1 MQKIVFFGGT
11 GMTGQCAVRYALQKG
26 LTVRLLVR
34 NEATVPEDFKEKV
47 ELVKGDVTNVDD
59 VKKAV
64 AGQELVC
71 VVLGTRNDLKPS
83 TAMSDGMSNI
93 ITAMK
98 EASLKKFSVCLSSFL
113 FMDADK
119 VPAIF
124 VNINGEHRRMLETV
138 KGCGLEYRAVL
149 PPHIADEPQAK
160 FATAY
165 DKSPG
170 HSRSISKLDLGQFLV
185 DCLYDEAHS
194 AKVIGICVNT
204 SDYPG
209 RKTPKTMA
217 KSVDLLN
224 IDVDQLF
231 KQHNV
236 SEIDSVHKRV
246 LNEIELKREELRT
259 MVGERYRDL
268 LKAADTIGDMKQT
281 AGSIIGNV
289 DRITARC
296 QQLNDHNLIGFR
308 TGTDYQRMQK
318 KHRDHNFHGV
328 IVQIKLLTSLPEMI
342 WSRIDRED
350 YFVATQLF
358 IFARHISTGL
368 SLDTE
373 RETMRKFPV
382 AAKQWQVLSQFFF
395 TIEAACRESLG
406 REELSVEV
414 ASKSLASWL
423 LLESCPVEQ
432 TLSMFTERR
441 SKAFLEVLDENETIY
456 EKVKD
461 KLLASLKVLIG
472 TVRLFYECFI
482 DDGTADDGVGGFQ
495 RELQHITGDRAAPT
509 IGLIRSEDPMIMQMV
524 PEMIA
529 KFRPRLERI
538 DLAEENVRTA
548 VSAFLRT
555 IETTVVGR
563 LKRLVS
569 LVPSIKTLHDIKMQA
584 IALEKPSN
592 WATVISKLGLPEGTD
607 FYATFYQRLIND
619 RMQSIIKS
627 AWTETVQK
635 TRSDLLELLHA
646 NPVDLKAFV
655 WKESLDDVPMNLE
668 TALDRSNPSTRKL
681 LMKARGY
688 TPALVAL
695 TDSLNGRL
703 QSLTRDVRSFVS
715 SSGRP
720 EMEEMLSYFRQCCV
734 EGVAELITAIKSA
747 EFDPTVERYALLAR
761 FLTAVRELCPALR
774 ECFIPTTIG
783 LADSWHAGRKSSSTV
798 TVPEEDPERWAK
810 VAGLLEDESLQC
822 WTLWVERFQQRWS
835 VLSDAVGYDALLND
849 FPAWETVTI
858 EENDENN
865 QPIQSTIRVPSQPS
879 FPVQKCLHHAYEL
892 LNEAIPQTIPRPTM
906 LDIVERLAT
915 MLLKHYDMLVGN
927 EFVKH
932 NQTAALQF
940 YLDMR
945 FLQLMLIGR
954 EQKKLNERFN
964 ELVGRFKSYID
975 PFDFDVFYTHLN
987 ANVKRSVLKLQHFL
1001 GALICHSEQLGT
1013 IVGSGAGPD
1022 STGLATLDK
1031 NPNILAL
1038 SSNSLNMVWFP
1049 LLPVVSKDTTSSA
1062 VGSGGLG
1069 SESLKV

>member
-1 MQKIVFFGGT
+1 
-11 GMTGQCAVRYALQKG
+11 
-26 LTVRLLVR
+26 
-34 NEATVPEDFKEKV
+34 
-47 ELVKGDVTNVDD
+47 
-59 VKKAV
+59 
-64 AGQELVC
+64 
-71 VVLGTRNDLKPS
+71 
-83 TAMSDGMSNI
+83 
-93 ITAMK
+93 
-98 EASLKKFSVCLSSFL
+98 
-113 FMDADK
+113 
-119 VPAIF
+119 
-124 VNINGEHRRMLETV
+124 
-138 KGCGLEYRAVL
+138 
-149 PPHIADEPQAK
+149 
-160 FATAY
+160 
-165 DKSPG
+165 
-170 HSRSISKLDLGQFLV
+170 
-185 DCLYDEAHS
+185 
-194 AKVIGICVNT
+194 
-204 SDYPG
+204 
-209 RKTPKTMA
+209 MA
-217 KSVDLLN
+217 KSLDLLN

-236 SEIDSVHKRV
+236 AEIDLVHKRV

-406 REELSVEV
+406 REELSVAV

-441 SKAFLEVLDENETIY
+441 SKAFLDVLDENETVY

-472 TVRLFYECFI
+472 TVRLFYECFV
-482 DDGTADDGVGGFQ
+482 DDGTAEADGVQGGFQ
-495 RELQHITGDRAAPT
+495 RELQHITGDKAAPT

-548 VSAFLRT
+548 VSAFLRS
-555 IETTVVGR
+555 IETTVAGR

-569 LVPSIKTLHDIKMQA
+569 LVPSIKTLHDIKRQA
-584 IALEKPSN
+584 IALDKPSN
-592 WATVISKLGLPEGTD
+592 WSAVTAKLGLSEGTD

-635 TRSDLLELLHA
+635 TRSDLLELLA
-646 NPVDLKAFV
+646 GNPGDLKAFV

-681 LMKARGY
+681 LMKAHGY

-695 TDSLNGRL
+695 IGSLNGRL
-703 QSLTRDVRSFVS
+703 QTLTRDVRSFLS
-715 SSGRP
+715 SSTRS
-720 EMEEMLSYFRQCCV
+720 EVDEMLAYFRQCCV
-734 EGVAELITAIKSA
+734 DGVAELITATKSA
-747 EFDPTVERYALLAR
+747 EFDPTAERYALLAR

-783 LADSWHAGRKSSSTV
+783 LADSWHAGRTSSSTV
-798 TVPEEDPERWAK
+798 AMPEEDPERWAK

-822 WTLWVERFQQRWS
+822 WTLWVERFQQRWPT
-835 VLSDAVGYDALLND
+835 LSADVGYDALLND
-849 FPAWETVTI
+849 FPVWETVTI

-879 FPVQKCLHHAYEL
+879 FPVQKCLHHVYEL

-915 MLLKHYDMLVGN
+915 MLLKHYDVLAGT
-927 EFVKH
+927 EFVQQ
-932 NQTAALQF
+932 NQSLALQY
-940 YLDMR
+940 YLDVR
-945 FLQLMLIGR
+945 FLQLLLMGR
-954 EQKKLNERFN
+954 EQKQLNERFN

-975 PFDFDVFYTHLN
+975 PFDFDVFYGHLN
-987 ANVKRSVLKLQHFL
+987 ANVKRSILKLQHFL

-1013 IVGSGAGPD
+1013 IVGPSGAGTEP
-1022 STGLATLDK
+1022 LDK
-1031 NPNILAL
+1031 NPNILTL

-1049 LLPVVSKDTTSSA
+1049 LLPVVCKDTASATAGSSGLTTA
-1062 VGSGGLG
+1062 SLGGDSLKEQQKGKSASGGGESGKSTLG
-1069 SESLKV
+1069 SSSGNSAAGTTKQSTKEATAGGSSTSAGTAQNYAKGAAAFFGLDKDWFR